1 LHLLEPKK
9 NKFLIKTLYGI
20 LFILPQGKLY
30 NSLYKRIKHIE
41 VLTSVELK
49 EEKEKNINQ
58 AENQNKKNENKK

>member
-1 LHLLEPKK
+1 MHLLEPKK

-41 VLTSVELK
+41 VITSIESR
-49 EEKEKNINQ
+49 EEKEKNINPD
-58 AENQNKKNENKK
+58 AKDENKK

>member
-1 LHLLEPKK
+1 M
-9 NKFLIKTLYGI
+9 
-20 LFILPQGKLY
+20 FILPQGKLY
-30 NSLYKRIKHIE
+30 NSLYKRIRHIE